1 MKHLKPVYISILTL
15 IIFAGALLAG
25 MQTDW
30 WQTEGRSTPLGE
42 TGGRRSESESVE
54 ETGEMEE
61 DHVTSSVA
69 GSTTV
74 ADAVSLG
81 LTYEQ
86 LSEVLE
92 GEISQADDGMK
103 IKDIVSQRGLQFGVV
118 KDELNSLLD

>member
-15 IIFAGALLAG
+15 VIFTVALLAG

-42 TGGRRSESESVE
+42 TGGGRGESESVE
-54 ETGEMEE
+54 ETGETQE
-61 DHVTSSVA
+61 DHVSVSVS

-74 ADAVSLG
+74 GDAVSLG
-81 LTYEQ
+81 LTFEQ

-92 GEISQADDGMK
+92 GEITKADAGEK
-103 IKDIVSQRGLQFGVV
+103 IKDIVTQRGLQFGVV

>member
-15 IIFAGALLAG
+15 VIFAGALLAG

-42 TGGRRSESESVE
+42 TGGGRGGSESTEV
-54 ETGEMEE
+54 TGEEEE
-61 DHVTSSVA
+61 DHVTVSVA

-74 ADAVSLG
+74 GDAVNLG

-92 GEISQADDGMK
+92 GEVTQADAGEK
-103 IKDIVSQRGLQFGVV
+103 IKDIVTQRGLQFGVV